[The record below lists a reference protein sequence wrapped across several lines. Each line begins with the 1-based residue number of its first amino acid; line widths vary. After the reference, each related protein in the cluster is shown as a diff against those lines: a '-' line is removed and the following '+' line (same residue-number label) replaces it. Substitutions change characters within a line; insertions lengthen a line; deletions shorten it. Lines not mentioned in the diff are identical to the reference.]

1 MAEKLKQT
9 EKSRQAEKSRQGEK
23 SRHEYK
29 LKHWTSNCAH
39 TDKKIEKCEKQI
51 IIVPLTENSRHWYS
65 IKHGR
70 Q

>member
-1 MAEKLKQT
+1 MAEKFKQT
-9 EKSRQAEKSRQGEK
+9 EKSIQAEK

-39 TDKKIEKCEKQI
+39 TDKKIEKYEKQI

-65 IKHGR
+65 IKQGR
-70 Q
+70 E